1 MGGSKV
7 GSGLLQID
15 PTHKLNFPGHLK
27 KNLIQK
33 SKQRHTTRKRK
44 SQNGGCQK

>member
-15 PTHKLNFPGHLK
+15 PTHKWTFK

-33 SKQRHTTRKRK
+33 SKQRHTTRKRTC
-44 SQNGGCQK
+44 QNCGC